1 MSYPPTPEQPKPPH
15 QNPQQ
20 GPPPLPQPQP
30 QPQPPGHG
38 TPNQGH
44 PQPPEGYDAPNQGYS
59 QPRPGY
65 DAPNQGYPPPQQGYG
80 LPNQGYP
87 DQPSYLTSE
96 TKTASASSSDDRT
109 WALASH
115 IGALVAAWFAMGFIA
130 PLVVLLVKGERSEF
144 VKRHATESLNFQ
156 LSLLLYS
163 LVAVLVAVFTL
174 GVGLLVVIPVAL
186 VVMVLSLVAIIMGTM
201 AASRGDDFRYPLSI
215 RFIS

>member
-1 MSYPPTPEQPKPPH
+1 MSYPPTPERPKPPQH
-15 QNPQQ
+15 NPQQ
-20 GPPPLPQPQP
+20 GSPLPQP
-30 QPQPPGHG
+30 PGYG

-44 PQPPEGYDAPNQGYS
+44 PQPQQGYDAPNQGYP
-59 QPRPGY
+59 QPQQGY
-65 DAPNQGYPPPQQGYG
+65 DAPNQGHPPPQQGYG

>member
-1 MSYPPTPEQPKPPH
+1 MSYPPTPERPKPPH
-15 QNPQQ
+15 QDPQQ
-20 GPPPLPQPQP
+20 GPPL
-30 QPQPPGHG
+30 PQPPGYG
-38 TPNQGH
+38 TPNQGD
-44 PQPPEGYDAPNQGYS
+44 PQPPEGYNAPNQGYP
-59 QPRPGY
+59 QPQQGY

-80 LPNQGYP
+80 LPDQGYP

-96 TKTASASSSDDRT
+96 TKTASAPSSDDRT

-130 PLVVLLVKGERSEF
+130 PLVVLLVKGERSHF